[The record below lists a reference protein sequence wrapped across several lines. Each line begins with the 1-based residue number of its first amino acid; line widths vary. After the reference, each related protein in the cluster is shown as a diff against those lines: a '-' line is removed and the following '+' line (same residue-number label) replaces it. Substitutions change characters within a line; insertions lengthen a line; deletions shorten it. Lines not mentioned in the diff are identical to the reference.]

1 MYLNYNLI
9 VNKCTKMEFELW
21 VWKNCKNLTLIQSRI
36 YENPM
41 RQSKIW
47 SSMKWCHF
55 VWIFRKWGQ
64 MLSSSI
70 QKWTRPWFL
79 RPTSNFCQSAILWPT
94 KSTRRSK
101 RCVFFPATQHQ
112 MNPYSFDLAKCIDFS
127 TRIPLTYECEF
138 MWTRSKQC
146 GLFWLDAIN
155 SSSYFDIRNYFK

>member
-1 MYLNYNLI
+1 MIYLLMYLNYNFI
-9 VNKCTKMEFELW
+9 ANKCTKMDFELW
-21 VWKNCKNLTLIQSRI
+21 VWKNSKNLILVQSQI

-47 SSMKWCHF
+47 SSMNSCRF

-70 QKWTRPWFL
+70 QKWTRPWFS

-101 RCVFFPATQHQ
+101 RCAYFPARQHQ
-112 MNPYSFDLAKCIDFS
+112 MNPHPFDLPKCNDFS
-127 TRIPLTYECEF
+127 TRSLLTYECEV
-138 MWTRSKQC
+138 MGTRSKQC
-146 GLFWLDAIN
+146 GSCL
-155 SSSYFDIRNYFK
+155 